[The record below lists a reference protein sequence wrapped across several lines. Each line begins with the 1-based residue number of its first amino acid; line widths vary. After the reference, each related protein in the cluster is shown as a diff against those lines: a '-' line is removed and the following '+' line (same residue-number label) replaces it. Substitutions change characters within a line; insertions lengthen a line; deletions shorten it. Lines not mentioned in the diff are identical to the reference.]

1 MNINFIYLYLI
12 FIAIDEVKVT
22 SWIDFELGCVPSV
35 GVLLTLGIGFQYEC
49 HNGYFHFGKPILLH
63 LFSLCIY
70 LIEITTMQ
78 SYVHK

>member
-49 HNGYFHFGKPILLH
+49 HNTYFHCGKPILLH
-63 LFSLCIY
+63 VIY
-70 LIEITTMQ
+70 LYIYWIKNTTMQ
-78 SYVHK
+78 SYVHE